1 MLSPMDLDFEQPPP
15 KPETLEDC
23 HAVIATL
30 WEFCRVLKQEV
41 AELKQQVTLLRK
53 ENAELKERL
62 NLNSNNS
69 SKPPSCDLK
78 KKKKKLA
85 TKRSG
90 RKPGGQPGH
99 AGVSR
104 QLVPLD
110 QVDKVI
116 VCPAPDQCSDCSIP
130 LLSLKGM
137 ERHQVY
143 EIPLPR
149 YEITEYQ
156 ILRGYC
162 ACCKKTYSGSTP
174 KEIGK
179 RGFGLRAHTA
189 IALLTSKFKLSK
201 RQALILLKDFFKMP
215 ICVGSISNIEE
226 RVSQS
231 IEPLHAQIKNGID
244 ASKIAHIDETG
255 FKQNNRSGWAWVMAN
270 ERFSF
275 LKLDYS
281 RGKRVA
287 QKLIGN
293 FTNRIIVSDRYPAYD
308 FLPTACHQVCWAHLK
323 RDFQKISERQG
334 IAGVIGRRLLHD
346 YGKIFSFWKSS
357 LQKAENHDKRTRKRR
372 RLLKNRLIK
381 NLTCGANC
389 SHLRTARTCRNIL
402 EAGEGLW
409 LFLKDPAIPATN
421 NLAERQ
427 IRPLVIAKKL
437 SFGVQSERG
446 ARFIE
451 RIYSLTLTC
460 QQQNKD
466 VLWWLQN
473 SITQFFIGN
482 PAPILV

>member
-1 MLSPMDLDFEQPPP
+1 MLSPMDLDFNQPPP
-15 KPETLEDC
+15 KPETLEEC
-23 HAVIATL
+23 HAVIAAL
-30 WEFCRVLKQEV
+30 WEFCRTLKQEV
-41 AELKQQVTLLRK
+41 AELKQEVTLLRK

-69 SKPPSCDLK
+69 SKPPSLDIK
-78 KKKKKLA
+78 KKKKKR
-85 TKRSG
+85 TNKYSG

-99 AGVSR
+99 TGVSR
-104 QLVPLD
+104 QLVPLE

-116 VCPAPDQCSDCSIP
+116 SCPPPNKCSDCDIP
-130 LLSLKGM
+130 LLPSKGM
-137 ERHQVY
+137 LRHQVY
-143 EIPLPR
+143 EVPIPR

-156 ILRGYC
+156 ILQGC
-162 ACCKKTYSGSTP
+162 CPCCKKTYSGNTP

-179 RGFGLRAHTA
+179 RGFGIRAHAA
-189 IALLTSKFKLSK
+189 IVLLTSKFKLSK
-201 RQALILLKDFFKMP
+201 RQALILLKDFFQMP
-215 ICVGSISNIEE
+215 ICVGSISNIEG

-244 ASKIAHIDETG
+244 ASKMVHIDETG
-255 FKQNNRSGWAWVMAN
+255 FKQNNRSGWAWVMVN

-275 LKLDYS
+275 LKLDLS
-281 RGKRVA
+281 RGKKVA

-323 RDFQKISERQG
+323 RDFQKISERPG
-334 IAGVIGRRLLHD
+334 ISGVIGRRLLHD
-346 YGKIFSFWKSS
+346 YGKVFSFWKSS
-357 LQKAENHDKRTRKRR
+357 LQKTDYNDKRTRKRR
-372 RLLKNRLIK
+372 RLLKNRLLK
-381 NLTCGANC
+381 NLAWGATC
-389 SHLRTARTCRNIL
+389 SHIRTARTCRNIL

-409 LFLKDPAIPATN
+409 LFLKDPTIPATN

-466 VLWWLQN
+466 VLGWLQN
-473 SITQFFIGN
+473 SITQFFTGN